1 MEQRSAYEAWLDDV
15 GSRTAAAVTYP
26 KEFGGRRLASRWDRF
41 VAAFFDFLLDL
52 AAAMPGLLCML
63 IGVGLL
69 FGGGY
74 ENLGFGLILAG
85 YLVVIPIGL
94 GVLGIYQ
101 MVLLSRD
108 GQTIGKRKKGLVIVK
123 YQDGSQV
130 GFVRGWL
137 LRRFVPQLIYGLSGS
152 GLFIADVL
160 VIFGEERRCLHDY
173 LAGTTVVQS

>member
-15 GSRTAAAVTYP
+15 GTRTAAAVTYP
-26 KEFGGRRLASRWDRF
+26 KEFGGRRLASRGDRLRAALIDF
-41 VAAFFDFLLDL
+41 VIGL
-52 AAAMPGLLCML
+52 AAATPGFLCML
-63 IGVGLL
+63 VGVGLL
-69 FGGGY
+69 LGGQYKDLGVGLFLGGY
-74 ENLGFGLILAG
+74 AVA
-85 YLVVIPIGL
+85 LVGRV
-94 GVLGIYQ
+94 VLEIYQ
-101 MVLLSRD
+101 IVLLSRH